1 MGGSGSCFRAFSTTG
16 GAGEEAL
23 VFDAKKSDNPDLDL
37 AGGGGG
43 LSVGLDCL
51 TTEVALSPGE
61 GTFTAC
67 LGCLSCDFDLCF
79 CLLDVNKLLN
89 PFFSFLS
96 ESTLD

>member
-1 MGGSGSCFRAFSTTG
+1 M
-16 GAGEEAL
+16 
-23 VFDAKKSDNPDLDL
+23 FDAAKKSDKPDLDL

-51 TTEVALSPGE
+51 ATDVVLSPAE

-79 CLLDVNKLLN
+79 CLLEPNKLLN